1 MLFWTFDVLFLTFDE
16 VIFNVLTLSQWIEV
30 QRLREEGIKELAVA
44 GPLNFIPWI
53 LFLLPK
59 LKRTMDW
66 IVEVNFQ

>member
-1 MLFWTFDVLFLTFDE
+1 LRTPALSYSEDE
-16 VIFNVLTLSQWIEV
+16 PKWIEV

-44 GPLNFIPWI
+44 RPLNFIPWI
-53 LFLLPK
+53 RFLLPK